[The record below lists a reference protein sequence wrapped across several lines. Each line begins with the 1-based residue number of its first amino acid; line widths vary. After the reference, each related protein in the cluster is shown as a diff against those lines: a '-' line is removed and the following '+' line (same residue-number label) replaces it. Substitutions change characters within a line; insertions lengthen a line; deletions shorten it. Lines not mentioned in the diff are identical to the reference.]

1 MCFHFLSTDLQILY
15 FDPIHGHNIEISHV
29 LLLISSN
36 AIPDDPTEELIR
48 FGFEAVS
55 ILDFK
60 NYF

>member
-1 MCFHFLSTDLQILY
+1 MYISPPGLGTKSNLPRT
-15 FDPIHGHNIEISHV
+15 IHGHNIETSHV

-55 ILDFK
+55 ILEF
-60 NYF
+60 